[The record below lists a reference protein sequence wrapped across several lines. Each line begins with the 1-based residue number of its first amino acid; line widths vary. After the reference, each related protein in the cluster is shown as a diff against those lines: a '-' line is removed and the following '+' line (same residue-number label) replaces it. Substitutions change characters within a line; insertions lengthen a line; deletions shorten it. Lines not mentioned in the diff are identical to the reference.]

1 MEENKTLLLE
11 ARLVDVRHKE
21 WRIKVAA
28 ILTDLGL
35 YLPIKAQ
42 KNGISYELVRV
53 SPEGIVLY
61 SQHRH
66 LKKHE
71 KN

>member
-1 MEENKTLLLE
+1 MDKTLLLD

-21 WRIKVAA
+21 FRIKVSAM
-28 ILTDLGL
+28 ITEVGL

-42 KNGISYELVRV
+42 KNGLSYELVRV
-53 SPEGIVLY
+53 GSDGILLY
-61 SQHRH
+61 SQ
-66 LKKHE
+66 KKHLGKHD